1 MTACGEFQ
9 MEEEALSAA
18 VRQPREGL
26 TQVSIPV
33 GSQLH
38 APYHNYSKLNH
49 ALALPLPLLQGQEK
63 PTTLP
68 GHKHGSSEVWEEAQ
82 PGSASSRLAMQ
93 LAASCHP
100 LSDSVCLPTYYAFC

>member
-9 MEEEALSAA
+9 TEEEALSAA
-18 VRQPREGL
+18 VRQPRERL
-26 TQVSIPV
+26 TQVSIPA

-38 APYHNYSKLNH
+38 TPYHNYSKLNH